1 VVSILNKEKEKD
13 AKANPAQ
20 VVNLEEKR
28 PMGQKKAK
36 NERNGKGKGT
46 DALAAFGEKLEN
58 FIEVSNKARRERE
71 KITEF
76 SKAWLIRRLKQLINK
91 LSVKC

>member
-1 VVSILNKEKEKD
+1 
-13 AKANPAQ
+13 
-20 VVNLEEKR
+20 
-28 PMGQKKAK
+28 MGHKKAK

-58 FIEVSNKARRERE
+58 SIEVSNEARRERE
-71 KITEF
+71 KMTEF
-76 SKAWLIRRLKQLINK
+76 SKAWLIRRMKQLSLIMKQLINK